1 MSEQGEEIRFSI
13 AIIVEPDGGE
23 FHAYCPALK
32 GLHTCGATEEEAFAN
47 AKDAAIAYLY
57 SLIKHRDPIP
67 LGVLKKEKLG
77 VSRCLRFQSRAHER
91 TEDLAVT
98 TV

>member
-1 MSEQGEEIRFSI
+1 MSEQREEIRFSI

-32 GLHTCGATEEEAFAN
+32 GLHTCGDTEEEAFAN

-57 SLIKHRDPIP
+57 SLIKHHDPIP
-67 LGVLKKEKLG
+67 LSVLKKKRLG
-77 VSRCLRFQSRAHER
+77 VRRCFSFQSHAHER
-91 TEDLAVT
+91 MEDLAVT